1 MIPPEKSAA
10 VCRGLQEAFGTSE
23 FTDIRRLTKG
33 LSPDL
38 VYRIVVQE
46 SPYLLRIMTKQNEQ
60 MDPARIYSCMIA
72 AAAAGLTPN
81 VRYCN
86 ADDGV
91 SITDFIEEQPFTATH
106 GLAQL
111 PALLGQLHALPR
123 FPKKFNY
130 DTAHRWFIWRLRTA
144 GLLPEKEVEEAFAR
158 YEQLCAAYPEIAAD
172 MVSSHMDLKPDN
184 ILFDGQ
190 RLWLVDWQAA
200 FVNDRYFDLAAAANY
215 LVKSDADEWVY
226 LERYFGQAP
235 DASQL
240 ARFFLMR
247 QVVHMLGAAVFLL
260 LGSSGKPFRV
270 AEELP
275 SFEDLHCGL
284 WEGKFDV
291 ANSDARIVCG
301 MVHWNRFVENMRR
314 ARFDISLGIVSAQNN
329 GGESVRLL
337 PSAP

>member
-10 VCRGLQEAFGTSE
+10 VCRGLQKAFGTSD
-23 FTDIRRLTKG
+23 FRDIRRMTKG

-38 VYRIVVQE
+38 VYRIVIQE
-46 SPYLLRIMTKQNEQ
+46 IPYLLRIMTKQNEQ
-60 MDPARIYSCMIA
+60 MDPARIYSCMTA
-72 AAAAGLTPN
+72 AAAAGLTPC
-81 VRYCN
+81 VRYS
-86 ADDGV
+86 DGNDGI
-91 SITDFIEEQPFTATH
+91 SITDFIEEQPFTATL

-111 PALLGQLHALPR
+111 PAVLGELHALPQ

-130 DTAHRWFIWRLRTA
+130 ETAHRGFIWRLRTA

-158 YEQLCAAYPEIAAD
+158 YEQLCAAYPERAAD

-200 FVNDRYFDLAAAANY
+200 FVNDRYFDLAVAANY

-235 DASQL
+235 DASQQ

-247 QVVHMLGAAVFLL
+247 QIVHMLAAAVFLL
-260 LGSSGKPFRV
+260 LGSSGKPIRV
-270 AEELP
+270 EEELP
-275 SFEDLHCGL
+275 SFEDLHSGL
-284 WEGKFDV
+284 WEGKFDL
-291 ANSDARIVCG
+291 ANSDVRMVCG
-301 MVHWNRFVENMRR
+301 MVHWSRFVENMRR

-329 GGESVRLL
+329 GGESARLL
-337 PSAP
+337 PTAP